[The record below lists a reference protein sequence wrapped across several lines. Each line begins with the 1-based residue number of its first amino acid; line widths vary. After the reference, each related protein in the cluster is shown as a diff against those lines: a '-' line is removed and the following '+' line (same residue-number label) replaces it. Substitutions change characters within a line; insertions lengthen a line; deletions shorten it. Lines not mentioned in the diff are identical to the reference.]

1 MLFLSY
7 TLDFGPVLNATIEFM
22 WGVLVTLG
30 FSLGTVIFGTILGF
44 AVSMGKLS
52 RNKVISAIASF
63 YISFLRGTPLL
74 IQLYIL
80 AQGIP
85 ILFSVNINI
94 YISGLIALSLNSS
107 AYVAEIFRSGIQAVD
122 QGQIEGARSIGLSSK
137 YTMRHIIF
145 PQALKN
151 ILPAIGNEL
160 VTVVKESSVVS
171 LIGIGD
177 ITRVAD
183 LVKADTLKVF
193 EALIYAALLYYIIT
207 TVLSQLIRIGER
219 KLNKY
224 AAK

>member
-1 MLFLSY
+1 MLFLDY
-7 TLDFGPVLNATIEFM
+7 TLDFGPVLNATTEFM

-30 FSLGTVIFGTILGF
+30 FSLGTVFFGTILGF

-80 AQGIP
+80 AYGIP
-85 ILFSVNINI
+85 ILFGFNINI

-122 QGQIEGARSIGLSSK
+122 PGQIEGARSIGLSSK

-177 ITRVAD
+177 ITRFAD

-207 TVLSQLIRIGER
+207 TILSQLIKLGER